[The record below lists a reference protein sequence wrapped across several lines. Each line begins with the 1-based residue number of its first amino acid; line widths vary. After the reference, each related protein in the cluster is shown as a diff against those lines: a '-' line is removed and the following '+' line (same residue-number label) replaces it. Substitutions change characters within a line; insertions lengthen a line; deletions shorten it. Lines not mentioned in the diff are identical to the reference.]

1 MYLAQIGNALRGARR
16 TMGMTQADLAIKVGL
31 SRTTINQL
39 ECGTL
44 SDLGVR
50 KLGEV
55 LACIGLE
62 FEIVPGM
69 PQARHSSRDYLRLA
83 CISAN
88 VSFREPISPDTLAR
102 ALLSGKVP
110 ANQHPHLRVVFDEIP
125 DPIFEG
131 MIDQVSHWGK
141 PERISNNVEA
151 VGRAIHSRRYP
162 S

>member
-1 MYLAQIGNALRGARR
+1 MYLAQIGTTLREARR
-16 TMGMTQADLAIKVGL
+16 TMGLTQAGLATKVGL

-39 ECGTL
+39 ERGTL

-55 LACIGLE
+55 LACVGLE
-62 FEIVPGM
+62 LDVVPDA
-69 PQARHSSRDYLRLA
+69 PQTRRRRDYLRLA

-88 VSFREPISPDTLAR
+88 VSFREPISPDTLAK
-102 ALLSGKVP
+102 ALLSGKAP
-110 ANQHPHLRVVFDEIP
+110 ADQHPHLRVVFDEVP
-125 DPIFEG
+125 DPIFDG
-131 MIDQVSHWGK
+131 LIDQVSHWGK
-141 PERISNNVEA
+141 PERIRDNVEA

>member
-1 MYLAQIGNALRGARR
+1 MYLAQIGNALREARR
-16 TMGMTQADLAIKVGL
+16 TMRLTQADLATKVGL

-39 ECGTL
+39 ERGTL

-55 LACIGLE
+55 LACVGLE
-62 FEIVPGM
+62 FDVVPDA
-69 PQARHSSRDYLRLA
+69 PQTRRHRDYLRLA

-88 VSFREPISPDTLAR
+88 VSFREPIGPDTLAKI
-102 ALLSGKVP
+102 LLTGKAP
-110 ANQHPHLRVVFDEIP
+110 ADQHPHLRVVFDEVP
-125 DPIFEG
+125 DPIFDG
-131 MIDQVSHWGK
+131 LIDQVSHWGK
-141 PERISNNVEA
+141 PERIRDNVEA